1 MTMKYQDP
9 VNTVQFEDE
18 YAKNLMKMYE
28 NWMDGDTFQG
38 TEMPSADQLAE
49 EPFAGMDPQSNG
61 AEIEDTTK
69 KKKKIEKGTY
79 LGKNET
85 APSYDSD
92 GYAEEVEE
100 REEYELNGETYVI
113 EKIKGK
119 GWQKGYKKSK
129 GY

>member
-1 MTMKYQDP
+1 MKYQDP

-28 NWMDGDTFQG
+28 NWMGGDTFQG
-38 TEMPSADQLAE
+38 TEMPSADTLAE
-49 EPFAGMDPQSNG
+49 EPFAGMSPQSNG
-61 AEIEDTTK
+61 AEIEDVTK
-69 KKKKIEKGTY
+69 KKKEIKKGAY

-85 APSYDSD
+85 AP
-92 GYAEEVEE
+92 AEVQVEEEVEE